1 MFSSPFLQRSI
12 LLTMLFAFSSLTV
25 FSQTIYVDDDA
36 PNDPGTGTMI
46 DPFLR
51 IQDAI
56 ASASGGETIIVEP
69 GTYTENILISKDIIL
84 QGANVGVAGND
95 GGRGTESIIDPG
107 ALSNAV
113 SIGGFTVTIDG
124 FQIGTN
130 STMSNADIGVA
141 AFTSDGLNVTN
152 NIIYADSTGVQVGS
166 ISSGSATVSH
176 NVIDMLGIANSD
188 NYGSIGISVAS
199 VSGTADVDITDND
212 ISDAAIGIA
221 GYELTAT
228 PTVTLDGGTITTST
242 TGVLITNFVSVGTTA
257 ASTVDITN
265 ITMSGFVTDGTVGGT
280 ETGVYAFTTSVAN
293 ADDDLIVS
301 MTNLDISGTGND
313 ASNYAGIVIGD
324 FYEGVPDTDDGIG
337 ITATITNCNIHDNEN
352 RGILTRGPNANTTI
366 TQSSIID
373 NGFDPTGTGGN
384 DGYSVIARD
393 SSTTVVTNCF
403 IQNRSTQDSNETDGL
418 NQSTS
423 GSLTVTD
430 SHLNANGNGTIAATS
445 GIDLSSNYFGSTDES
460 TIAGL
465 VGTGNDFTPWI
476 ANSTDTDMGTA
487 GFQPD
492 LDSLYVGTS
501 GAQTGSTGRVDE
513 AISLVDVNGSI
524 IINAGTYTET
534 VSANKAVNLLGANV
548 DIPASSPRIAETIIN
563 PGSLLTAITVASNSV
578 TIDGIQ
584 LGNSNV
590 SSNANIGIAAFGF
603 TNGNISNN
611 IIYADSTGLQ
621 VGVGSTGSINVD
633 NNHIE
638 MLGVVNSNTYAS
650 IGISAVNLSNTIDLN
665 IEDNDLL
672 NASFGIIGF
681 GLTSDN
687 VFSITGGDFT
697 GCTQGIVITNT
708 DGGGNFSRS
717 IAEIE
722 GVTMSAFVN
731 PGGGLTVPDAQ
742 AGIYVGTFSDGSTT
756 TVNDSVE
763 VSITNVDISGTG
775 DTGTDYAAIN
785 VVDFG
790 GVSPFITDDGIGVNV
805 TVTSSDLHDNLNRGF
820 TLRGVNATATLTRNT
835 LTDNTNAGVV
845 VSRLG
850 YIELN
855 NNFITNPGTGT
866 PRALVAQT
874 DGTMTAR
881 DNNIEAGNGSLA
893 DGQDADDKIDLS
905 RNYLGTTVEGTISG
919 LVDNA
924 NSDFTPWIA
933 SGTDTN
939 PSFAGFQPDLSTLH
953 VGSSGDQTNGDRI
966 QEGHDLVDTLG
977 TVIINTADYDETLT
991 VTKDISIDPAAS
1003 ATIDNITTNG
1013 GNLSILADFEIENT
1027 LTLTSGVV
1035 DTDLDD
1041 GDKSDDPV
1049 LTLNGAVAGSFSD
1062 DNHVEGKLAYQLI
1075 SGTFDFPVGDDGE
1088 YRPVVVAP
1096 TNFPSSFEVAHV
1108 AAAPSNI
1115 ASLQSLIGTGSPVIQ
1130 SVLEDRYWTINTS
1143 DSPGSTDVTLQVSA
1157 SDMEIEPGVLSMVRD
1172 NAGTWEEQG
1181 SIMESGTTIV
1191 DVEATA
1197 TGFGDF
1203 SLISAFGMA
1212 PGNVSSGLQM
1222 WLKADAGT
1230 STTTDN
1236 TDITLWSDM
1245 SGVGTDA
1252 GGTTNF
1258 PLFRNDPDF
1267 NFNFNPVIVTNGVDD
1282 TLATII
1288 DPIADSDDFTLF
1300 MVSDNEDMVTRG
1312 ASTAGDGWSIRSFSS
1327 VTTTSG
1333 GVVQEDVTG
1342 LPATSTPTIHTLS
1355 FDQGASLSGYRNGT
1369 AGTPDN
1375 SVGSDLQNSTDSL
1388 NIGID
1393 DTNFESGS
1401 IAELIMYNAVFGG
1414 TERERI
1420 ESYLAI
1426 KYGITLSD
1434 DYLASDGGT
1443 VWNTT
1448 TNAGYNNDIAGIGR
1462 DDFSG
1467 LDQRK
1472 SRTINADSLVT
1483 MALDDLDAPMA
1494 FADND
1499 AWLVWGND
1507 DGLTTFTASIDNAH
1521 TGTSSRMERIWRVQ
1535 ETGTVGTAE
1544 LALNETASAETV
1556 SLIVHPSDDAF
1567 PNDGSR
1573 QVYEMVYSS
1582 ITNDYRVTV
1591 DLTNGDYFTFAE
1603 GPVGGIPAVLIS
1615 EVITDPQQ
1623 QWQESGFADPSP
1635 GGAGPYDSDDD
1646 WVELYVTEN
1655 NLNLTNWSIE
1665 IIDGTNVEG
1674 SLFAGGAFE
1683 ISNYN
1688 SLTGGLFQATDSGDY
1703 LVLGEMSIGA
1713 MNQSAHVVLRDGNG
1727 DVVDQVRFY
1736 ASGDAGT
1743 GFNGGAT
1750 NTSDESITR
1759 LIIDSDTNNDSED
1772 FVKTRAS
1779 LSALNSPSGIVV
1791 INEVVTDPQRD
1802 WSDDGFNGVPG
1813 VDTPGTD
1820 DEWVELYIVQD
1831 GINLTNWTIDLIDGN
1846 PNTSRLLTSGSAF
1859 TVSNYISNDNGTFTN
1874 TKSGDYLVLGDP
1886 IGGGGQMT
1894 NDIYIVLSNAEGT
1907 IIDAIEF
1914 GTIDRAGDGL
1924 GDEGPQGNAS
1934 GLDDESIARF
1944 ANAIDTD
1951 NDIADLIQNRATLGT
1966 TNSPTGIVLINEVVT
1981 DPQQDWSA
1989 NQFDGTIGGVT
2000 VSQDTDE
2007 WIELY
2012 IGTNGLNLTGWT
2024 ISLEDGSGDII
2035 DQGLQSGGAF
2045 VTSNYVAEGSGT
2057 FSLTE
2062 VGDYLILGNVSGS
2075 GTAQMNNDVLITLKN
2090 RSGVIIDQVKLGG
2103 VGSEAPSGNASA
2115 ISNEAISRLPNG
2127 VDTNID
2133 VDNFIATTA
2142 TLGRANSTAPVAQ
2155 IGNALDFDGTED
2167 YVVIP
2172 DAAVFDVSTTFSV
2185 EAWVYLDAYNPTG
2198 SIVFDKWQSG
2208 SEEKV
2213 LYITSTG
2220 TVAVRFFYNISEA
2233 LDVVTTTTVAT
2244 STWTHIAA
2252 TFDSG
2257 TGTIYINGVE
2267 EASGT
2272 LAGDPADAGGPV
2284 YIGGSA
2290 SRPSPLYHDGLIDE
2304 LRVWSDVRT
2313 QEELLE
2319 NINSTIDPTSTGLI
2333 AYYRFDQS
2341 TGTSL
2346 PDLAGANDGTLVNM
2360 DNDDWITA
2368 DWPVYAENSTIVH
2381 SASGNQGTAVSS
2393 QLSIVNSTFLSDN
2406 DDILLVGHESS
2417 DFDTVATELPTNTLV
2432 TNRYARSWHLTKN
2445 DAAGSDGGLVTISF
2459 EIGTEPDSLINF
2471 YLLERTGISGDFE
2484 VAPIVGYQPGST
2496 SVDFTVEV
2504 DSLTDE
2510 QYYTL
2515 GWSGAGAGNVL
2526 DFAGSSNYVTIA
2538 DDNSLDLV
2546 GTASW
2551 EFWMKVDD
2559 ITDFHVILDKRTT
2572 SGVDDAFTIGFNLGG
2587 GAIGSNFGIEV
2598 GGGFG
2603 ASIDRD
2609 LFVDDTWHH
2618 VVIVFDK
2625 NATDNFLFYL
2635 DGLPRT
2641 LETSFDLDADLTNS
2655 SQELIIGRGNNATG
2669 TTING
2674 SIDEVR
2680 IWSDVRTQSEILNS
2694 MYTNLV
2700 GDESNL
2706 VAYYRFNEGIGNDPY
2721 NLPDISGNNNN
2732 GQLVNFDNLDNT
2744 TATSNYVLA
2753 DRGFFEDNVVI
2764 INTDTDI
2771 LTNSSDELAL
2781 TSTTSDYLQDEGDF
2795 IRWGHDGGDFSEV
2808 ATDLPANSN
2817 LVARISKTWN
2827 ISKGDVSTND
2837 GRVTFAFNLDTP
2849 PDPDYTYY
2857 LLQRSGATGDFSIT
2871 EVLGVYPDTDS
2882 IKFTVDASQIVSNS
2896 YYTMGRSAAGP
2907 GHALDFDGANDH
2919 ISVSDNA
2926 DLDITDELTL
2936 ESWVSL
2942 NTLPP
2947 DADEGIVAKYLG
2959 AGDQRSYSLEVNT
2972 SGNVVFNISDDG
2984 TDVTSLT
2991 SATVLATDQMTQVS
3005 AVYNPGTSMSIYI
3018 NGVLDATS
3026 STSIP
3031 ASIFTSTADLW
3042 IGAST
3047 EINADSLLNGVI
3059 DEVRIWDDVR
3069 TADEINDNI
3078 YRSLDVAN
3086 ESNLVA
3092 YYKFDDGIASGINT
3106 NADSLADYS
3115 GNDHVGVLTNLS
3127 LAGSATNWLLSEV
3140 PLADESVVDALD
3152 GPGNALSFDG
3162 DNDHVIIDDADELDI
3177 TGAITLEA
3185 WVNLTTTPSSDN
3197 EGIVSKYLA
3206 AGNEQSYSLEINTSG
3221 NAQLAISANGSNRAE
3236 VVGSLIVPTGEWTHI
3251 VGAFEPSGRMA
3262 IYVNGILDNEITS
3275 GIPTT
3280 IYSGSADVW
3289 IGASEV
3295 INADNAIEASV
3306 DEVRIWDVA
3315 RTTVEIQD
3323 NMFKELVGDESG
3335 LVAYYVFDELDATT
3349 TTTLPDLAGTNDG
3362 TLTNMAD
3369 PVNNWVSAAS
3379 REPFKNLQIASW
3391 NAIST
3396 WKSSAVP
3403 DAITAVSDVN
3413 QDVTL
3418 ASPVDV
3424 DFLNI
3429 NSGVTLTLDA
3439 DITVNGNLINNGAI
3453 TGDGTLV
3460 LVGTTPRIYGGTV
3473 GNLQLSSADVTL
3485 KSNTTIAGEL
3495 DLSSNSTLNI
3505 DDYDLTINTI
3515 TGFSETAYIETKD
3528 FNESAGFVIKS
3539 LALADGDFTFPI
3551 GSSGSYTPLTV
3562 KNLGTTGNIQAR
3574 VFDDTYA
3581 QGTSGVIIDTE
3592 KEVNKSWEINGDAG
3606 VNVTITLQWNSENE
3620 DPNYAS
3626 ARSTAY
3632 LSKNN
3637 YDWWRKVTP
3646 DVGVIGSDPYQIT
3659 ASGIQTF
3666 SVFGTGTEDS
3676 SLPVTWMAFE
3686 AFENEDQEVEL
3697 HWSTA
3702 SELNNDRFEI
3712 EKSFDGH
3719 TFDVIGQIVG
3729 NGTSNT
3735 LSDYQFTDTDP
3746 FNGINYY
3753 RLRQVDYDGTDDYSE
3768 LVSVF
3773 VDVQREYNI
3782 TLSPNPTF
3790 DVTTLSIEWEN
3801 DDDYA
3806 VGIFDMMGR
3815 NLGVVHSKFSKLNLD
3830 LSTLPKGMYIIKIH
3844 TGDRVV
3850 ARKLIKH

>member
-25 FSQTIYVDDDA
+25 LSQIIYVDANTGDDSDDGSTPA
-36 PNDPGTGTMI
+36 LAKLT
-46 DPFLR
+46 
-51 IQDAI
+51 IQAAI
-56 ASASGGETIIVEP
+56 NIATSGDRIIVAA
-69 GTYTENILISKDIIL
+69 GTYAESLTIDENVSLE
-84 QGANVGVAGND
+84 GPN
-95 GGRGTESIIDPG
+95 
-107 ALSNAV
+107 V
-113 SIGGFTVTIDG
+113 SIAGDDGSRLTEAIIEPSSQDNAINVTAADVTIVG
-124 FQIGTN
+124 FQIGVVNVDAGIGAVNPGDLTIQN
-130 STMSNADIGVA
+130 NVINADSVGV
-141 AFTSDGLNVTN
+141 SL
-152 NIIYADSTGVQVGS
+152 YGS
-166 ISSGSATVSH
+166 ISLSGSININDNLITLSDFETVSSST
-176 NVIDMLGIANSD
+176 ITSGIVLYGLSGSVDVSLSD
-188 NYGSIGISVAS
+188 NVYSGGAQGI
-199 VSGTADVDITDND
+199 
-212 ISDAAIGIA
+212 
-221 GYELTAT
+221 
-228 PTVTLDGGTITTST
+228 
-242 TGVLITNFVSVGTTA
+242 FVFGCLS
-257 ASTVDITN
+257 SN
-265 ITMSGFVTDGTVGGT
+265 I
-280 ETGVYAFTTSVAN
+280 
-293 ADDDLIVS
+293 
-301 MTNLDISGTGND
+301 LDISNESITDAIRGMSVFSWDGNVTR
-313 ASNYAGIVIGD
+313 ASSTLMVNNMTVASMAEPITPISNFPQAGIYFYTDGSSTDSHIITATVDNSTFSDSENSDSDYAGIICGD
-324 FYEGVPDTDDGIG
+324 FSSADYVASLQD
-337 ITATITNCNIHDNEN
+337 ITINESTFSDNEN
-352 RGILTRGPNANTTI
+352 RGIQIRGQNTNV
-366 TQSSIID
+366 SINRSTFQN
-373 NGFDPTGTGGN
+373 NGFDPYSTGGN
-384 DGYSVIARD
+384 HGFHVVVRNDAIATIAN
-393 SSTTVVTNCF
+393 SIFVNPPSQTNDQF
-403 IQNRSTQDSNETDGL
+403 DGL
-418 NQSTS
+418 SIQS
-423 GSLTVTD
+423 GSSLTITN
-430 SHLNANGNGTIAATS
+430 SFFNQNGNGMLAGTS
-445 GIDLSSNYFGSTDES
+445 GINLSSNYFSSIDES
-460 TIAGL
+460 EIDNL
-465 VGTGNDFTPWI
+465 VGSGNDFTPWI
-476 ANSTDTDMGTA
+476 ANSADTDMGTA

-501 GAQTGSTGRVDE
+501 GTQTGSTGRVDE
-513 AISLVDVNGSI
+513 AISLVDANGSI

-563 PGSLLTAITVASNSV
+563 PGSLLTAITVTSNAV

-603 TNGNISNN
+603 TNANISNN
-611 IIYADSTGLQ
+611 IIHADSTGLQ

-687 VFSITGGDFT
+687 VFSISGGDFS

-722 GVTMSAFVN
+722 DVTMSAFVD

-742 AGIYVGTFSDGSTT
+742 AGIYIGTFSDGSTT

-790 GVSPFITDDGIGVNV
+790 GVFPFITNDGIGVNV
-805 TVTSSDLHDNLNRGF
+805 AVTSSNLHDNLNRGF

-881 DNNIEAGNGSLA
+881 DNNIDAGNGSLA

-953 VGSSGDQTNGDRI
+953 VGSSGDQTSGDRI

-991 VTKDISIDPAAS
+991 VTKDISIDPAAGT
-1003 ATIDNITTNG
+1003 TIDNITTNG
-1013 GNLSILADFEIENT
+1013 GDLSILADFEIENT
-1027 LTLTSGVV
+1027 LTLTDGVV
-1035 DTDLDD
+1035 DMDLDD

-1252 GGTTNF
+1252 EGTTNF

-1401 IAELIMYNAVFGG
+1401 IAELIMYNAVFSG

-1448 TNAGYNNDIAGIGR
+1448 TNAGYNDDIAGIGR

-1507 DGLTTFTASIDNAH
+1507 DGLTTFTASIDNAN

-1535 ETGTVGTAE
+1535 ETGTVGTVE

-1556 SLIVHPSDDAF
+1556 SLIVHPSDDTF

-1582 ITNDYRVTV
+1582 TTDDYRVTV

-1674 SLFAGGAFE
+1674 SLFAGGAFA

-1688 SLTGGLFQATDSGDY
+1688 SLTGGLLQATDSGDFII
-1703 LVLGEMSIGA
+1703 LGEMTTGA
-1713 MNQSAHVVLRDGNG
+1713 MNPSAHIVLRDENG

-1736 ASGDAGT
+1736 ASGEAGT
-1743 GFNGGAT
+1743 GFNG
-1750 NTSDESITR
+1750 NSDDINDESVTR
-1759 LIIDSDTNNDSED
+1759 LLQGTDTNDDSED
-1772 FVKTRAS
+1772 FVQTVATLGS
-1779 LSALNSPSGIVV
+1779 INSPSGTVM
-1791 INEVVTDPQRD
+1791 INEVV
-1802 WSDDGFNGVPG
+1802 S
-1813 VDTPGTD
+1813 
-1820 DEWVELYIVQD
+1820 
-1831 GINLTNWTIDLIDGN
+1831 
-1846 PNTSRLLTSGSAF
+1846 
-1859 TVSNYISNDNGTFTN
+1859 
-1874 TKSGDYLVLGDP
+1874 
-1886 IGGGGQMT
+1886 
-1894 NDIYIVLSNAEGT
+1894 
-1907 IIDAIEF
+1907 
-1914 GTIDRAGDGL
+1914 
-1924 GDEGPQGNAS
+1924 
-1934 GLDDESIARF
+1934 
-1944 ANAIDTD
+1944 
-1951 NDIADLIQNRATLGT
+1951 
-1966 TNSPTGIVLINEVVT
+1966 
-1981 DPQQDWSA
+1981 DPQQDWKTSGFVNTAPGGSGA
-1989 NQFDGTIGGVT
+1989 NN
-2000 VSQDTDE
+2000 DE

-2012 IGTNGLNLTGWT
+2012 IETSGINLTGWT
-2024 ISLEDGSGDII
+2024 IDMIDGSDR
-2035 DQGLQSGGAF
+2035 
-2045 VTSNYVAEGSGT
+2045 SGT
-2057 FSLTE
+2057 LE
-2062 VGDYLILGNVSGS
+2062 VGGDGVFNNVHYVSSGS
-2075 GTAQMNNDVLITLKN
+2075 GSFTSTAAGDYFILGDPVGDMDNDVLIVLYDP
-2090 RSGVIIDQVKLGG
+2090 SGTEIDRVQLGG
-2103 VGSEAPSGNASA
+2103 GSGEAPDGDAGGTSDESVARYTNATDTDTDDADFIQTRSTLGSTNTPTGTVLINEVVVNPEQDWSAGGFTGIVGSGTPSSTDDWVELFIGTAGLNLTNWSIEVSLDNFSGALAAGEAFQTSAYFGAGSLENTEAGDYYVMGNPQGTENIQTNAQFTLRDDYGNIVDQLQLGGGTPSGTSTGIDDESVARIPNAT
-2115 ISNEAISRLPNG
+2115 
-2127 VDTNID
+2127 DTDND
-2133 VDNFIATTA
+2133 VDDFIATTA

-2368 DWPVYAENSTIVH
+2368 DWPVYAENSTIVQ
-2381 SASGNQGTAVSS
+2381 SASGNQGTAGSG

-2515 GWSGAGAGNVL
+2515 GWSDPGAGNVL

-2753 DRGFFEDNVVI
+2753 DRGVFEDNVVI

-2781 TSTTSDYLQDEGDF
+2781 TSTTSDFLQDDGDF

-2817 LVARISKTWN
+2817 LAARISKTWN

-2837 GRVTFAFNLDTP
+2837 GLVTFAFNLDTP

-2857 LLQRSGATGDFSIT
+2857 LLQRSGSSGDFSIT
-2871 EVLGVYPDTDS
+2871 EVLGAYPDTDS

-2896 YYTMGRSAAGP
+2896 YYTLGRSVAGP

-2926 DLDITDELTL
+2926 DLDITVELTL

-2942 NTLPP
+2942 NALPP
-2947 DADEGIVAKYLG
+2947 DANEGIVAKYLG

-3005 AVYNPGTSMSIYI
+3005 AVYDPGNSMSIYI

-3042 IGAST
+3042 IGATT

-3069 TADEINDNI
+3069 TVDEINDNI

-3092 YYKFDDGIASGINT
+3092 YYKFDDGIASGTNT

-3115 GNDHVGVLTNLS
+3115 DNDHVGVLTNLS
-3127 LAGSATNWLLSEV
+3127 LAGSASNWLLSEV

-3185 WVNLTTTPSSDN
+3185 WVNLTTTPSADN

-3515 TGFSETAYIETKD
+3515 TGFSETAFIETKD

-3626 ARSTAY
+3626 ARSSAY

-3646 DVGVIGSDPYQIT
+3646 DVGVTGSDPYQIT

-3666 SVFGTGTEDS
+3666 SVFGTGTENS

-3712 EKSFDGH
+3712 EKSFDGR
-3719 TFDVIGQIVG
+3719 TFHVIGQIVG
-3729 NGTSNT
+3729 NGTTNS
-3735 LSDYQFTDTDP
+3735 LSDYQFIDTEP

-3753 RLRQVDYDGTDDYSE
+3753 RLRQVDYDGADDYSE

-3790 DVTTLSIEWEN
+3790 DVTTLSIEWES

-3815 NLGVVHSKFSKLNLD
+3815 KLGVVHSKFSKLNLD

>member
-1 MFSSPFLQRSI
+1 
-12 LLTMLFAFSSLTV
+12 MLFAFSSLTV
-25 FSQTIYVDDDA
+25 LSQIIYVDANTGDDSDDGSTPA
-36 PNDPGTGTMI
+36 LAKLT
-46 DPFLR
+46 
-51 IQDAI
+51 IQAAI
-56 ASASGGETIIVEP
+56 NIATSGDRIIVAA
-69 GTYTENILISKDIIL
+69 GTYAESLTIDENVSLE
-84 QGANVGVAGND
+84 GPN
-95 GGRGTESIIDPG
+95 
-107 ALSNAV
+107 V
-113 SIGGFTVTIDG
+113 SIAGDDGSRLTEAIIEPSSQDNAINVTAADVTIVG
-124 FQIGTN
+124 FQIGVVNVDAGIGAVNPGDLTIQN
-130 STMSNADIGVA
+130 NVINADSVGV
-141 AFTSDGLNVTN
+141 SL
-152 NIIYADSTGVQVGS
+152 YGS
-166 ISSGSATVSH
+166 ISLSGSININDNLITLSDFETVSSST
-176 NVIDMLGIANSD
+176 ITSGIVLYGLSGSVDVSLSD
-188 NYGSIGISVAS
+188 NVYSGGAQGI
-199 VSGTADVDITDND
+199 
-212 ISDAAIGIA
+212 
-221 GYELTAT
+221 
-228 PTVTLDGGTITTST
+228 
-242 TGVLITNFVSVGTTA
+242 FVFGCLS
-257 ASTVDITN
+257 SN
-265 ITMSGFVTDGTVGGT
+265 I
-280 ETGVYAFTTSVAN
+280 
-293 ADDDLIVS
+293 
-301 MTNLDISGTGND
+301 LDISNESITDAIRGMSVFSWDGNVTR
-313 ASNYAGIVIGD
+313 ASSTLMVNNMTVASMAEPITPISNFPQAGIYFYTDGSSTDSHIITATVDNSTFSDSENSDSDYAGIICGD
-324 FYEGVPDTDDGIG
+324 FSSADYVASLQD
-337 ITATITNCNIHDNEN
+337 ITINESTFSDNEN
-352 RGILTRGPNANTTI
+352 RGIQIRGQNTNV
-366 TQSSIID
+366 SINRSTFQN
-373 NGFDPTGTGGN
+373 NGFDPYSTGGN
-384 DGYSVIARD
+384 HGFHVVVRNDAIATIAN
-393 SSTTVVTNCF
+393 SIFVNPPSQTNDQF
-403 IQNRSTQDSNETDGL
+403 DGL
-418 NQSTS
+418 SIQS
-423 GSLTVTD
+423 GSSLTITN
-430 SHLNANGNGTIAATS
+430 SFFNQNGNGMLAGTS
-445 GIDLSSNYFGSTDES
+445 GINLSSNYFSSIDES
-460 TIAGL
+460 EIDNL
-465 VGTGNDFTPWI
+465 VGSGNDFTPWI
-476 ANSTDTDMGTA
+476 ANSADTDMGTA

-501 GAQTGSTGRVDE
+501 GTQTGSTGRVDE
-513 AISLVDVNGSI
+513 AISLVDANGSI

-563 PGSLLTAITVASNSV
+563 PGSLLTAITVTSNAV

-603 TNGNISNN
+603 TNANISNN

-687 VFSITGGDFT
+687 VFSISGGDFS

-722 GVTMSAFVN
+722 DVTMSAFAD

-742 AGIYVGTFSDGSTT
+742 AGIYIGTFSDGSTT

-790 GVSPFITDDGIGVNV
+790 GVFPFITNDGISVNV
-805 TVTSSDLHDNLNRGF
+805 TVTSSNLHDNLNRGF

-881 DNNIEAGNGSLA
+881 DNNIDAGNGSLA

-939 PSFAGFQPDLSTLH
+939 PSFAGFQPDISTLH
-953 VGSSGDQTNGDRI
+953 VGSSGDQTSGDRI

-977 TVIINTADYDETLT
+977 TVIINAADYDETLT

-1035 DTDLDD
+1035 DMDLDD

-1049 LTLNGAVAGSFSD
+1049 LTLNGPVAGSFSD
-1062 DNHVEGKLAYQLI
+1062 DSHIEGKLAYQLI

-1115 ASLQSLIGTGSPVIQ
+1115 ASLQSLIGTGSPAIQ
-1130 SVLEDRYWTINTS
+1130 SVLEDRYWTINTF
-1143 DSPGSTDVTLQVSA
+1143 DSPGSTDVTLQVSD

-1258 PLFRNDPDF
+1258 PLFRDDPSF

-1282 TLATII
+1282 TLASII

-1312 ASTAGDGWSIRSFSS
+1312 ASGAGDGWSIRSFSS

-1355 FDQGASLSGYRNGT
+1355 FDQGTSLSGYRNGT

-1401 IAELIMYNAVFGG
+1401 IAELIMYNTVFGG

-1483 MALDDLDAPMA
+1483 MALDDLDAPTA

-1521 TGTSSRMERIWRVQ
+1521 AGTSSQMERIWRVQ
-1535 ETGTVGTAE
+1535 ETGTVGTVE

-1567 PNDGSR
+1567 PNDASR

-1646 WVELYVTEN
+1646 WVELYVTED

-1674 SLFAGGAFE
+1674 SLFAGGAFA

-1688 SLTGGLFQATDSGDY
+1688 SLTGGLLQATDSGDFV
-1703 LVLGEMSIGA
+1703 VLGEMSVGA
-1713 MNQSAHVVLRDGNG
+1713 MNPSAHIVLRDENGN
-1727 DVVDQVRFY
+1727 VVDQVRFY

-1743 GFNGGAT
+1743 GFSGDSDDIT
-1750 NTSDESITR
+1750 DESVTR
-1759 LIIDSDTNNDSED
+1759 LLQGTDTNDDSED
-1772 FVKTRAS
+1772 FVKT
-1779 LSALNSPSGIVV
+1779 
-1791 INEVVTDPQRD
+1791 T
-1802 WSDDGFNGVPG
+1802 
-1813 VDTPGTD
+1813 
-1820 DEWVELYIVQD
+1820 
-1831 GINLTNWTIDLIDGN
+1831 
-1846 PNTSRLLTSGSAF
+1846 
-1859 TVSNYISNDNGTFTN
+1859 
-1874 TKSGDYLVLGDP
+1874 
-1886 IGGGGQMT
+1886 
-1894 NDIYIVLSNAEGT
+1894 
-1907 IIDAIEF
+1907 
-1914 GTIDRAGDGL
+1914 
-1924 GDEGPQGNAS
+1924 
-1934 GLDDESIARF
+1934 
-1944 ANAIDTD
+1944 
-1951 NDIADLIQNRATLGT
+1951 ATLGSL
-1966 TNSPTGIVLINEVVT
+1966 NSPTGIVLINEIVAEPRTDWSTNNFDGTDGLSTVSPVDEWVELYIASDSINLEGWTISFPGFSGDLTSTGAFDVANYIPTGGGSFTNTRIGDYLVLGNPDGSNSMDESSDIVVILRDAYGTEVDRVTLGNDADEAPNGESTNQQNESISRYTNATDTDTDNEDFIKTIATLGTSNSPTGTVLINEVVT
-1981 DPQQDWSA
+1981 DPYLDWST
-1989 NQFDGTIGGVT
+1989 DGFTGIIGDGLASADV
-2000 VSQDTDE
+2000 DE

-2012 IGTNGLNLTGWT
+2012 IGTSGINFTNWT
-2024 ISLEDGSGDII
+2024 ISLEDGSGDLI
-2035 DQGLQSGGAF
+2035 DQSLEAGGAF
-2045 VTSNYVAEGSGT
+2045 VNSNYVGTGSFLST
-2057 FSLTE
+2057 QA
-2062 VGDYLILGNVSGS
+2062 GDYLVLGNVTGS
-2075 GTAQMNNDVLITLKN
+2075 GTAQMNNDVLLTLKDAY
-2090 RSGVIIDQVKLGG
+2090 GTTIDQVQLGG
-2103 VGSEAPSGNASA
+2103 GTGEAPSGANSSVDQESVAR
-2115 ISNEAISRLPNG
+2115 IPNG
-2127 VDTNID
+2127 TDTD
-2133 VDNFIATTA
+2133 ADDMDFEKAEA
-2142 TLGRANSTAPVAQ
+2142 TLGRENFVVPLASP
-2155 IGNALDFDGTED
+2155 GYGLDFDGTDE
-2167 YVVIP
+2167 YVDLALIDLGAVDG
-2172 DAAVFDVSTTFSV
+2172 DAMTI
-2185 EAWVYLDAYNPTG
+2185 EAWVKPDNITTIEQYRHIARQELDWILAFQDFGVILSFGLETSDGY
-2198 SIVFDKWQSG
+2198 
-2208 SEEKV
+2208 SE
-2213 LYITSTG
+2213 
-2220 TVAVRFFYNISEA
+2220 
-2233 LDVVTTTTVAT
+2233 LDVSITPGDYTDGN
-2244 STWTHIAA
+2244 WHHIAA
-2252 TFDSG
+2252 VYDG
-2257 TGTIYINGVE
+2257 TNKYLYSDGVLIGTEVKI
-2267 EASGT
+2267 
-2272 LAGDPADAGGPV
+2272 GDIEFSSTSNTIGSNQ
-2284 YIGGSA
+2284 GGSQFF
-2290 SRPSPLYHDGLIDE
+2290 DGQMDE
-2304 LRVWSDVRT
+2304 IRFWSDART
-2313 QEELLE
+2313 HEEILE
-2319 NINSTIDPTSTGLI
+2319 NMFKTLDGSEDNLV
-2333 AYYRFDQS
+2333 AYYDFDQTTGS
-2341 TGTSL
+2341 TL
-2346 PDLAGANDGTLVNM
+2346 PDLAGSNDGTLTNM
-2360 DNDDWITA
+2360 ENA
-2368 DWPVYAENSTIVH
+2368 DWGTTDWPTFVT
-2381 SASGNQGTAVSS
+2381 NQA
-2393 QLSIVNSTFLSDN
+2393 IVNPSIGADVTSGASEALTISEGGFLNSDGDFVLIGHDNSDYGVTTSDLTSTT
-2406 DDILLVGHESS
+2406 LL
-2417 DFDTVATELPTNTLV
+2417 
-2432 TNRYARSWHLTKN
+2432 TNRYDRSWHLIKN
-2445 DAAGSDGGLVTISF
+2445 DVANTAGDSITFSFNIAA
-2459 EIGTEPDSLINF
+2459 EPDSLINY
-2471 YLLERTGISGDFE
+2471 YLLERTGTSGDFE
-2484 VAPIVGYQPGST
+2484 VTPIVGYQPGAN
-2496 SVDFTVEV
+2496 SVDFTVDV
-2504 DSLTDE
+2504 DSLTNE

-2515 GWSGAGAGNVL
+2515 GWSDPGAGNVL

-2781 TSTTSDYLQDEGDF
+2781 TSTTSDFLQDDGDF

-2817 LVARISKTWN
+2817 LAARISKTWN
-2827 ISKGDVSTND
+2827 ISKGDVSTNH

-2857 LLQRSGATGDFSIT
+2857 LLQRSGSSGDFSIT
-2871 EVLGVYPDTDS
+2871 EVLGAYPDTDS
-2882 IKFTVDASQIVSNS
+2882 VKFTVDASQIVSNS
-2896 YYTMGRSAAGP
+2896 YYTLGRSAAGP

-2926 DLDITDELTL
+2926 DLDITGELTL

-2947 DADEGIVAKYLG
+2947 DANEGIVAKYLG
-2959 AGDQRSYSLEVNT
+2959 TGDQRSYSLEVNT

-3005 AVYNPGTSMSIYI
+3005 AVYDPGNSMSIYI

-3031 ASIFTSTADLW
+3031 ASIFSSTANLW

-3092 YYKFDDGIASGINT
+3092 YYKFDDGIASGTNS

-3115 GNDHVGVLTNLS
+3115 GNDHVGVLTNVSLS
-3127 LAGSATNWLLSEV
+3127 GIASNWLLSEV

-3162 DNDHVIIDDADELDI
+3162 DNDHVIIDDADQLDI

-3185 WVNLTTTPSSDN
+3185 WVNLTTPPSADD

-3236 VVGSLIVPTGEWTHI
+3236 VVGSMIVPTGEWTHI

-3275 GIPTT
+3275 SIPTT

-3289 IGASEV
+3289 IGATEV
-3295 INADNAIEASV
+3295 INADNALEASI
-3306 DEVRIWDVA
+3306 DEVRIWNVA

-3391 NAIST
+3391 NAVST

-3429 NSGVTLTLDA
+3429 NSGITLTLDA
-3439 DITVNGNLINNGAI
+3439 DLTVNGNLINNGTI
-3453 TGDGTLV
+3453 TGDGTLI

-3485 KSNTTIAGEL
+3485 KSNTTITGEL
-3495 DLSSNSTLNI
+3495 DLSSNSTLDI

-3646 DVGVIGSDPYQIT
+3646 DVGVTGSDPYQIT

-3712 EKSFDGH
+3712 EKSFDGR
-3719 TFDVIGQIVG
+3719 TFHVIGQIVG
-3729 NGTSNT
+3729 NGTTNSM
-3735 LSDYQFTDTDP
+3735 SDYQFTDTDP

-3790 DVTTLSIEWEN
+3790 DVTTLSIEWES